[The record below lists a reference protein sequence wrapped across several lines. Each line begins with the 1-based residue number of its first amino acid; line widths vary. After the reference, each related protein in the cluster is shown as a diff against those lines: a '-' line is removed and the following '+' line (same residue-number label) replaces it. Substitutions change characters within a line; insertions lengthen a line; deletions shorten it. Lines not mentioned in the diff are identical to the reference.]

1 MGAPCRAPKEHETMK
16 HVSLPGGEKVPALGL
31 GTWRMGESARTRAAE
46 VAAVREA
53 IGMGYRLIDTA
64 EMYGEGGAESVVG
77 EALRGAVQAG
87 DVRRE
92 ELFIVSKVYPHN
104 ASRAGT
110 VAACERSLARLGL
123 DHIDL
128 YLLHWRG
135 SHPLRDTVEGFEAL
149 RAGQRI
155 RHWGVSNCDVD
166 DLQELWSVSGA
177 CAANQVWYSMSQR
190 GAEFDLLPWQRE
202 RGVPLMA
209 YSPIDQAELARNIM
223 LAELGLRRGITAA
236 QLALAWTLRDGG
248 VIAIPKA
255 VKTEHLR
262 ANLAAADVQ
271 LDRETLAAID
281 TAFPPPK
288 RRQPL
293 AVN

>member
-1 MGAPCRAPKEHETMK
+1 MPRAQEIRNFMK
-16 HVSLPGGEKVPALGL
+16 HVSLPNGEKVPALGL

-53 IGMGYRLIDTA
+53 IDLGYRLIDTA

-77 EALRGAVQAG
+77 EAVRGALQGGGVK
-87 DVRRE
+87 RE
-92 ELFIVSKVYPHN
+92 EFFIVSKVYPHN

-110 VAACERSLARLGL
+110 VAACERSLGRLGL
-123 DHIDL
+123 DQIDL

-135 SHPLRDTVEGFEAL
+135 AYALAETVEGFEAL
-149 RAGQRI
+149 RAQGRI

-166 DLQELWSVSGA
+166 DLQELWSVSTE

-190 GAEFDLLPWQRE
+190 GVEFDLMPWQRE

-223 LAELGLRRGITAA
+223 LTELGLRLGITAA
-236 QLALAWTLRDGG
+236 QLALAWTLRAGG

-255 VKTEHLR
+255 VKSEHLR
-262 ANLAAADVQ
+262 ANLAAADVR
-271 LDRETLAAID
+271 LDVETLAAID
-281 TAFPPPK
+281 TAFTPPK
-288 RRQPL
+288 RKHSL
-293 AVN
+293 AMN

>member
-1 MGAPCRAPKEHETMK
+1 MK
-16 HVSLPGGEKVPALGL
+16 HVSLPNGENVPMLGL

-53 IGMGYRLIDTA
+53 IELGYRLIDTA

-77 EALRGAVQAG
+77 EAVRGALRNGV
-87 DVRRE
+87 VKRE

-104 ASRAGT
+104 ASRRGT
-110 VAACERSLARLGL
+110 VAACEQSLQRLAL

-135 SHPLRDTVEGFEAL
+135 AYPLAETVQGFEAL
-149 RAGQRI
+149 KAQHRI
-155 RHWGVSNCDVD
+155 RHWGVSNCDVS
-166 DLQELWSVSGA
+166 DLEELWGVSPD

-190 GAEFDLLPWQRE
+190 GVEFDLLPWQRE
-202 RGVPLMA
+202 RHVPLMA

-223 LAELGLRRGITAA
+223 LTELGLRMGITAA
-236 QLALAWTLRDGG
+236 QLALAWTLRSGG

-255 VKTEHLR
+255 VKSEHLR
-262 ANLAAADVQ
+262 ANLAAADVR
-271 LDRETLAAID
+271 LDAETLAAVD
-281 TAFPPPK
+281 TAFAPP
-288 RRQPL
+288 RRKHSL
-293 AVN
+293 AMN